1 MKFFWFLSERRYFSF
16 SKLWAQSHFKSDRSS
31 GLMAQLA
38 LNFGKSLSVW
48 MKFNRLWFLVQKRVW
63 ISSLCFAQRFMT
75 MCFMTIVFLDQKFW
89 SIFKLP
95 EGALLVES
103 NSSLAKGPL
112 DERGRGRLFKIHME
126 RRRPVLKVFALPKV
140 PFNNAVIIYDS

>member
-1 MKFFWFLSERRYFSF
+1 
-16 SKLWAQSHFKSDRSS
+16 
-31 GLMAQLA
+31 
-38 LNFGKSLSVW
+38 
-48 MKFNRLWFLVQKRVW
+48 
-63 ISSLCFAQRFMT
+63 

-103 NSSLAKGPL
+103 NSFLAKGPL
-112 DERGRGRLFKIHME
+112 DERGRGRLFKIHMK